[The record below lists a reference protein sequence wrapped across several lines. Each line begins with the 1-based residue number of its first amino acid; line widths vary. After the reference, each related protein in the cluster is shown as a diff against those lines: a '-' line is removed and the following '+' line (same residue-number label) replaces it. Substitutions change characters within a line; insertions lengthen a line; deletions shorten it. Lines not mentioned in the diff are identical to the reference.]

1 PAVMA
6 KDKWIN
12 LQTQNFN
19 VIGNVEEKKMRELA
33 LKLEQ
38 FRFTFSQIYPGT
50 PSAEPVPVTVIFFK
64 DDNSFNPFKPVYKGK
79 RRNDVE
85 GFFQSGEDE
94 NIIALNS
101 SDEAL
106 RIIFHEYTH
115 LLTSYS
121 SIDLPPW
128 ISEGLAELYSSF
140 EIDKNE

>member
-1 PAVMA
+1 MIGKLMQNYRLSTAIFFASLFAFLLSPAVMA
-6 KDKWIN
+6 KDKWIH

-85 GFFQSGEDE
+85 GFFQS
-94 NIIALNS
+94 
-101 SDEAL
+101 
-106 RIIFHEYTH
+106 
-115 LLTSYS
+115 
-121 SIDLPPW
+121 
-128 ISEGLAELYSSF
+128 
-140 EIDKNE
+140 